1 MSKTLKSTS
10 EFVLFFQ
17 YWANMQMPLLMEPI
31 HYWLPTVLVLVFPTS
46 HSELE
51 SLFLS
56 LSHPTAMEIYLH
68 TPEG

>member
-1 MSKTLKSTS
+1 MSKTLTSTS
-10 EFVLFFQ
+10 EFVFYFQ
-17 YWANMQMPLLMEPI
+17 YWANMQMLLLMEPT
-31 HYWLPTVLVLVFPTS
+31 HYWLPTELVLVFPAS